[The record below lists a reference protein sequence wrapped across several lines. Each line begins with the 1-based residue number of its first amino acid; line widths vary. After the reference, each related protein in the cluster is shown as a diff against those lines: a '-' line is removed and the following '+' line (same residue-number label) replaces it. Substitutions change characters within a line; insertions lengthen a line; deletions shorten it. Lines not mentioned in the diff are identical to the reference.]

1 MCFGFLYTGVKTPQL
16 VYSLTYKIYVMSN
29 KKQSR
34 KERPNTANPAH
45 PSKLPSPKKGSG
57 NPNERNNLQ
66 ADQEKQQDQ
75 DTVNKTDKL
84 VTGQSDNDVNGNKL
98 DKNLRHSPAH

>member
-1 MCFGFLYTGVKTPQL
+1 
-16 VYSLTYKIYVMSN
+16 MSN
-29 KKQSR
+29 KKQSQQ
-34 KERPNTANPAH
+34 ERPNTANPAH
-45 PSKLPSPKKGSG
+45 PSKLHNPKKGSG

-75 DTVNKTDKL
+75 NKGNKTDKL
-84 VTGQSDNDVNGNKL
+84 VTGHSENDVNGNKL